1 MAEQHTLKK
10 LQHLQ
15 AKIPGF
21 ERAVIAVKPDGVKR
35 ALVGE
40 VIHRMEM
47 LGLKLVA
54 AKMEIPTRA
63 QAKGNYP
70 DPATGSGYEWVVNL
84 GRKTLKTYEELGRD
98 VTTDHGTNDP
108 EKIGW
113 KVYESL
119 LDYLMS
125 GPMVIMVW
133 EGHEAVGQA
142 RALAG
147 ATAPLAAPP
156 GTIRGDF
163 SFDSQ
168 VLTST
173 QGGRALRNVLHVS
186 GTPDEALQEIAFW
199 FGPEAQFNDDYIRT
213 DHLAMFGKI

>member
-1 MAEQHTLKK
+1 MAKK
-10 LQHLQ
+10 SPNDLLMLQ
-15 AKIPGF
+15 ATIPGF
-21 ERAVIAVKPDGVKR
+21 ERVVVAVKPDGVKR

-47 LGLKLVA
+47 LGLKMVTG
-54 AKMEIPTRA
+54 KMEVPTRA

-70 DPATGSGYEWVVNL
+70 DPATGSGHEWVVNL
-84 GRKTLKTYEELGRD
+84 GRKTLKTYEDLGRD
-98 VTTDHGTNDP
+98 VTKDHGTNDP

-119 LDYLMS
+119 LDYLTS
-125 GPMVIMVW
+125 GPMVVMAW
-133 EGHEAVGQA
+133 EGHEAVSQA

-168 VLTST
+168 VFTSM
-173 QGGRALRNVLHVS
+173 QGGRAIRNVLHVS
-186 GTPDEALQEIAFW
+186 GSREEALQEISCW
-199 FGPEAQFNDDYIRT
+199 FGPKARFNDDYIRT
-213 DHLAMFGKI
+213 DHLAMFGEI